1 MGLRPC
7 QNRNGHEKEEA
18 VTPASFGKML
28 LQVIVD
34 IHRRFLYGF
43 APLLDIKQMI
53 FFPTS
58 LRGVLVFYSVSRSR
72 SSSCSSAAA
81 IFHNQQH
88 LSHNTVTR
96 THTHIFVTPPSCTHN
111 FLTHPRSHTTLS
123 HTHNFVTHV
132 THLFVTHSI
141 FHADVHRRFAWHLA
155 WQAWHL
161 YMGLGWVW
169 WRAWSPM
176 VAVGAAELC
185 VAGVALGHMCRVPSF
200 CVAGVALGD
209 SHLRFA
215 WQAWR

>member
-72 SSSCSSAAA
+72 SSSCSSAAS

-123 HTHNFVTHV
+123 HTHTTLSHMSHTSLSHTPSFMPTSTVVLRGTWRGRRGTYIWDWAGSGGALGPRWSPWAPRNF
-132 THLFVTHSI
+132 
-141 FHADVHRRFAWHLA
+141 A

-161 YMGLGWVW
+161 
-169 WRAWSPM
+169 AT
-176 VAVGAAELC
+176 C
-185 VAGVALGHMCRVPSF
+185 ALY
-200 CVAGVALGD
+200 
-209 SHLRFA
+209 LRFA
-215 WQAWR
+215 